1 MAVGTAPGFGTAT
14 AGTAT
19 DGTPFDGTATAGTPF
34 DGTATD
40 GTATAGTPFDGTAFD
55 GTPLSTAVGF
65 DTTAGTVS
73 AALLLAHQGG
83 WDEMLLVA
91 GPIGVVVFLI
101 RLARKRADAIETE
114 RNGLPADLSHGDPS
128 TGAHDADAGLP

>member
-1 MAVGTAPGFGTAT
+1 MWTRFDRRNRFGTWT
-14 AGTAT
+14 GLRTWIGCGTV
-19 DGTPFDGTATAGTPF
+19 
-34 DGTATD
+34 
-40 GTATAGTPFDGTAFD
+40 
-55 GTPLSTAVGF
+55 VGF
-65 DTTAGTVS
+65 ETTAGAVS

-101 RLARKRADAIETE
+101 RLARKRAEAIESE

-128 TGAHDADAGLP
+128 TGARDADAGRP